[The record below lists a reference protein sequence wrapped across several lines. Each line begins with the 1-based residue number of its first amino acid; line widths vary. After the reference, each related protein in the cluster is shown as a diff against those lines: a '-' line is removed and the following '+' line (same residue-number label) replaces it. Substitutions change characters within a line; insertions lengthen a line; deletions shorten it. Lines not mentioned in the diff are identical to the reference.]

1 MPVFGH
7 SNFSTRDIIHGIKKL
22 LEEKS
27 MKRLALVL
35 LALLLFFSTGCRA
48 EESAAQGGNAEYS
61 SNLSAEDCYLCGDG
75 IENLNLSCWGQKNV
89 AFVSLNTFEVI
100 PIEIN
105 RYDEIDGHLIEEY
118 SDAASFEGK
127 SNPDG
132 GFSVKFLMDF
142 NHGLGIG
149 EIELHN
155 DETLDVGKASSFLCV
170 DCINKIA
177 GSELGPSFGV
187 AAIDLETKK
196 IFPFYKN
203 ISGFP
208 VGDFYIYSGAKSRKD
223 DNSLSVGTLVFYC
236 PSRFEAPLEQ
246 NEQEEKLTSN

>member
-1 MPVFGH
+1 MGK
-7 SNFSTRDIIHGIKKL
+7 I
-22 LEEKS
+22 
-27 MKRLALVL
+27 MKRLELIL
-35 LALLLFFSTGCRA
+35 LALLIFALAGCRA
-48 EESAAQGGNAEYS
+48 EESPTQDDNAEYS

-75 IENLNLSCWGQKNV
+75 IESLNLSCWGQKNV

-118 SDAASFEGK
+118 SDATTFKGK
-127 SNPDG
+127 SSPDG

-246 NEQEEKLTSN
+246 NGHEDGISLKLRFNEWGTI

>member
-1 MPVFGH
+1 M
-7 SNFSTRDIIHGIKKL
+7 
-22 LEEKS
+22 
-27 MKRLALVL
+27 
-35 LALLLFFSTGCRA
+35 
-48 EESAAQGGNAEYS
+48 
-61 SNLSAEDCYLCGDG
+61 
-75 IENLNLSCWGQKNV
+75 

-132 GFSVKFLMDF
+132 GFSVKLLMDF

-196 IFPFYKN
+196 IFLFYKN

-246 NEQEEKLTSN
+246 NEQEEKLTSNSVC